1 MLLNFLWNTQ
11 LFWTR
16 GAWYKSPVI
25 MTFIFPKKWLC
36 VCLMDLR
43 RRSIKE
49 IILLLIRKT
58 SYTTRNLAF
67 CNCLMQLV
75 SSCMRHMQ
83 LEIRPIAYD
92 KLHEI
97 CSCMR

>member
-1 MLLNFLWNTQ
+1 VLGGFRETLVTALAGGQNTHD
-11 LFWTR
+11 F
-16 GAWYKSPVI
+16 
-25 MTFIFPKKWLC
+25 
-36 VCLMDLR
+36 
-43 RRSIKE
+43 
-49 IILLLIRKT
+49 
-58 SYTTRNLAF
+58 TTRNLAF

-83 LEIRPIAYD
+83 LEIRPVAYD